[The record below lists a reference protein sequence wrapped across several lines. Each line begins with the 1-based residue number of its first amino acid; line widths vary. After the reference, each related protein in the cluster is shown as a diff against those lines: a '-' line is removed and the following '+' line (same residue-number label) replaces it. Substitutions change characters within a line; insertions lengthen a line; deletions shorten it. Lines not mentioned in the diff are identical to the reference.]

1 MKYIVKYAG
10 NTLNDYCDVISKVD
24 REILPPRENFS
35 KNIPSIN
42 GSYYT
47 GYRYGERSITI
58 EVNFV
63 SPTKEELEKK
73 LRAFADLLDV
83 DAPKELSINDEPDIY
98 YLAVPNG
105 SFNVTKPSKLTA
117 TVSIGFTC
125 HNPVKFSKKWKSFT
139 PASKGIIT
147 FENDGTTD
155 TECIIDVDFK
165 KEACF
170 FQVTN
175 PKGETVL
182 IGKPKD
188 ETKPVTPLTNI
199 LVDDNCES
207 ASAFSALA
215 SSLLDSNR
223 TSEGQYG
230 VGHNGEGI
238 VCTNYGSPSDGV
250 WGGTAFKRSIGQN
263 VEEFEVVVD
272 FVFSSEGINYTV
284 PPPTPVTPP
293 PTPSNPNPESV
304 QSLGTWKVVNCGGLY
319 INRTADTSQ
328 PLYAMS
334 PGTLIYPTEK
344 NGIWMKHT
352 HSNAWNTFTGW
363 SSSKYLQK
371 VSDNRKSVLSAR
383 TAEYAEEEIGLLE
396 IYGYDQNGAKLFKAE
411 VSDTNKYYEYVEP
424 RVYFGNKLVVDD
436 GKNCPSPRKITV
448 GEGDSKE
455 QREVESG
462 VFGDWNDLDGKVVIR
477 RERNSKGQYMWSASV
492 YRYKNGAIQ
501 RTMSTSNNITNS
513 ALPTGALN
521 YLGFYIGKLGSNR
534 QVDVAV
540 IKNISVKRL
549 NMKTDTVSS
558 SNESLFKNKDHLQ
571 INFKSGLVTLNDV
584 EILTNVDIGSE
595 FFKIPSG
602 RSQIVVRTDDSSAS
616 IVAGIQ
622 ERFL

>member
-1 MKYIVKYAG
+1 MKYIVEYAG

-35 KNIPSIN
+35 KNIPSMN

-83 DAPKELSINDEPDIY
+83 DAPKKLTINDEPDIY

-117 TVSIGFTC
+117 TVSIGFIC

-147 FENDGTTD
+147 FENAGTTD

-170 FQVTN
+170 FQATN

-188 ETKPVTPLTNI
+188 ETKATIPLTDI

-207 ASAFSALA
+207 ASTFSSLA
-215 SSLLDSNR
+215 DSLLDSNR
-223 TSEGQYG
+223 TTGGQYG
-230 VGHNGEGI
+230 VGFNGEGI
-238 VCTNYGSPSDGV
+238 VCTNYGSPADGV
-250 WGGTAFKRSIGQN
+250 WGGSAFKRSIGQN

-272 FVFSSEGINYTV
+272 FVFSSEGENYTI
-284 PPPTPVTPP
+284 PPVASPP
-293 PTPSNPNPESV
+293 STAPPNTQPCM
-304 QSLGTWKVVNCGGLY
+304 GTWKVVNCGGLY
-319 INRTADTSQ
+319 INATPDISQ
-328 PLYAMS
+328 PLYAMA
-334 PGTLIYPTEK
+334 PNTLIYPTEK
-344 NGIWMKHT
+344 NGIWFKHT
-352 HSNAWNTFTGW
+352 HSNQWNTFTGW

-371 VSDNRKSVLSAR
+371 VSDNGKSLKLTDER

-411 VSDTNKYYEYVEP
+411 ISDTNKYYEYVEP

-436 GKNCPSPRKITV
+436 GKNCPSPRKITS
-448 GEGDSKE
+448 GDSKE
-455 QREVESG
+455 EREVESG

-477 RERNSKGQYMWSASV
+477 REKNSKGQYLWSASV
-492 YRYKNGAIQ
+492 YRYKNGAVQ
-501 RTMSTSNNITNS
+501 RTMSTSNNMTNS
-513 ALPTGALN
+513 AFPTGALN

-534 QVDVAV
+534 EVDIAV
-540 IKNISVKRL
+540 IKNITVRKL
-549 NMKTDTVSS
+549 NMRTDSLVSN
-558 SNESLFKNKDHLQ
+558 NESLFKKNDHLQ
-571 INFKSGLVTLNDV
+571 INFESGLVTLNGI

-602 RSQIVVRTDDSSAS
+602 RSQMIVRTDDTSAS

>member
-1 MKYIVKYAG
+1 MKYIVEYAG

-35 KNIPSIN
+35 KNIPSMN

-83 DAPKELSINDEPDIY
+83 DAPKKLTINDEPDIY

-117 TVSIGFTC
+117 TVSIGFIC
-125 HNPVKFSKKWKSFT
+125 HNPVKFSEKWKSFT

-147 FENDGTTD
+147 FENAGTTD

-170 FQVTN
+170 FQATN

-188 ETKPVTPLTNI
+188 ETKATIPLTDI

-207 ASAFSALA
+207 ASTFSSLA
-215 SSLLDSNR
+215 DSLLDSNR
-223 TSEGQYG
+223 TTGGQYG
-230 VGHNGEGI
+230 VGFNGEGI
-238 VCTNYGSPSDGV
+238 VCTNYGSPADGV
-250 WGGTAFKRSIGQN
+250 WGGSAFKRSIGQN

-272 FVFSSEGINYTV
+272 FVFSSEGENYTI
-284 PPPTPVTPP
+284 PPVASPP
-293 PTPSNPNPESV
+293 STAPPNTQPCM
-304 QSLGTWKVVNCGGLY
+304 GTWKVVNCGGLY
-319 INRTADTSQ
+319 INATPDTSQ
-328 PLYAMS
+328 PLYAMA
-334 PGTLIYPTEK
+334 PNTLIYPTEK
-344 NGIWMKHT
+344 NGIWFKHT
-352 HSNAWNTFTGW
+352 HSNQWNTFTGW
-363 SSSKYLQK
+363 SSSNYLQK
-371 VSDNRKSVLSAR
+371 VSDNGKSLKLTDER

-411 VSDTNKYYEYVEP
+411 ISDTNKYYEYVEP

-436 GKNCPSPRKITV
+436 GKNCPSPRKITS
-448 GEGDSKE
+448 GDSKE
-455 QREVESG
+455 EREVESG

-477 RERNSKGQYMWSASV
+477 REKNSKGQYLWSASV
-492 YRYKNGAIQ
+492 YRYKNGAVQ
-501 RTMSTSNNITNS
+501 RTMSTSNNMTNS
-513 ALPTGALN
+513 AFPTGALN

-534 QVDVAV
+534 EVDIAV
-540 IKNISVKRL
+540 IKNITVRKL
-549 NMKTDTVSS
+549 NMRTDSLVSN
-558 SNESLFKNKDHLQ
+558 NESLFKKNDHLQ
-571 INFKSGLVTLNDV
+571 INFESGLVTLNGI

-602 RSQIVVRTDDSSAS
+602 RSQMIVRTDDTSAS

>member
-1 MKYIVKYAG
+1 MKYIVEYAG

-35 KNIPSIN
+35 KNIPSMN

-83 DAPKELSINDEPDIY
+83 DAPKKLTINDEPDIY

-105 SFNVTKPSKLTA
+105 NFNVTKPSKLTA

-147 FENDGTTD
+147 FENAGTTD
-155 TECIIDVDFK
+155 TECIIDVDFN

-170 FQVTN
+170 FQATN

-188 ETKPVTPLTNI
+188 ETKATIPLTDI

-207 ASAFSALA
+207 ASTFSSLA
-215 SSLLDSNR
+215 DSLLDSNR
-223 TSEGQYG
+223 TTGGQYG
-230 VGHNGEGI
+230 VGFNGEGI
-238 VCTNYGSPSDGV
+238 VCTNYGSPADGV
-250 WGGTAFKRSIGQN
+250 WGGSAFKRSIGQN

-272 FVFSSEGINYTV
+272 FVFSSEGENYTI
-284 PPPTPVTPP
+284 PPVASPP
-293 PTPSNPNPESV
+293 STAPPNTQPCM
-304 QSLGTWKVVNCGGLY
+304 GTWKVVNCGGLY
-319 INRTADTSQ
+319 INATPDTSQ
-328 PLYAMS
+328 PLYAMA
-334 PGTLIYPTEK
+334 PNTLIYPTEK
-344 NGIWMKHT
+344 NGIWFKHT
-352 HSNAWNTFTGW
+352 HSNQWNTFTGW

-371 VSDNRKSVLSAR
+371 VSDNGKSLKLTDER

-411 VSDTNKYYEYVEP
+411 ISDTNKYYEYVEP

-436 GKNCPSPRKITV
+436 GKNCPSPRKITS
-448 GEGDSKE
+448 GDSKE
-455 QREVESG
+455 EREVESG

-477 RERNSKGQYMWSASV
+477 REKNSKGQYLWSASV
-492 YRYKNGAIQ
+492 YRYKNGAVQ
-501 RTMSTSNNITNS
+501 RTMSTSNNMTNS
-513 ALPTGALN
+513 AFPTGALN

-534 QVDVAV
+534 EVDIAA
-540 IKNISVKRL
+540 IKNITVRKL
-549 NMKTDTVSS
+549 NMRTDSLVSN
-558 SNESLFKNKDHLQ
+558 NESLFKKNDHLQ
-571 INFKSGLVTLNDV
+571 INFESGLVTLNGI

-602 RSQIVVRTDDSSAS
+602 RSQMIVRTDDTSAS

>member
-1 MKYIVKYAG
+1 MKYIVEYAG
-10 NTLNDYCDVISKVD
+10 VTLNDYCDVISKVD

-35 KNIPSIN
+35 KTIPSMN

-47 GYRYGERSITI
+47 GYRYGERTITMEI
-58 EVNFV
+58 NF
-63 SPTKEELEKK
+63 SAPTKEELENK
-73 LRAFADLLDV
+73 LRVFADLLDV
-83 DAPKELSINDEPDIY
+83 DSPKKLTVNDEPSIY
-98 YLAVPNG
+98 YLAVPDG
-105 SFNVTKPSKLTA
+105 SFGISKPSKLTA
-117 TVSIGFTC
+117 TVSVGFIC
-125 HNPVKFSKKWKSFT
+125 HNPVKFSKDWKSFT

-147 FENDGTTD
+147 FENAGTTD

-207 ASAFSALA
+207 ASTFSALA

-272 FVFSSEGINYTV
+272 FVFSSEGENYTIPPV
-284 PPPTPVTPP
+284 ASPPPTAPP
-293 PTPSNPNPESV
+293 NTQPCM
-304 QSLGTWKVVNCGGLY
+304 GTWKVVNCGGLY
-319 INRTADTSQ
+319 INATPDTSQ
-328 PLYAMS
+328 PLYAMA
-334 PGTLIYPTEK
+334 PNTLIYPTEK
-344 NGIWMKHT
+344 NGIWFKHT
-352 HSNAWNTFTGW
+352 HSNQWNTFTGW

-371 VSDNRKSVLSAR
+371 VSDNGKSLKLTDER

-411 VSDTNKYYEYVEP
+411 ISDTNKYYEYVEP

-436 GKNCPSPRKITV
+436 GKNCPSPRKITS
-448 GEGDSKE
+448 GDSKE
-455 QREVESG
+455 EREVESG

-477 RERNSKGQYMWSASV
+477 REKNSKGQYLWSASV
-492 YRYKNGAIQ
+492 YRYKNGAVQ
-501 RTMSTSNNITNS
+501 RTMSTSNNMTNS
-513 ALPTGALN
+513 AFPTGALN

-534 QVDVAV
+534 EVDIAA
-540 IKNISVKRL
+540 IKNITVRKL
-549 NMKTDTVSS
+549 NMRTDSLVSN
-558 SNESLFKNKDHLQ
+558 NESLFKKNDHLQ
-571 INFKSGLVTLNDV
+571 INFESGLVTLNGI

-602 RSQIVVRTDDSSAS
+602 RSQMIVRTDDTSAS

>member
-1 MKYIVKYAG
+1 MKYIVEYAG

-35 KNIPSIN
+35 KNIPSMN

-83 DAPKELSINDEPDIY
+83 DAPKKLTINDEPDIY

-105 SFNVTKPSKLTA
+105 NFNVTKPSKLTA

-147 FENDGTTD
+147 FENAGTTD

-170 FQVTN
+170 FQATN

-188 ETKPVTPLTNI
+188 ETKATIPLTDI

-207 ASAFSALA
+207 ASTFSSLA
-215 SSLLDSNR
+215 DSLLDSNR
-223 TSEGQYG
+223 TTGGQYG
-230 VGHNGEGI
+230 VGFNGEGI
-238 VCTNYGSPSDGV
+238 VCTNYGSPADGV
-250 WGGTAFKRSIGQN
+250 WGGSAFKRSIGQN

-272 FVFSSEGINYTV
+272 FVFSSEGENYTI
-284 PPPTPVTPP
+284 PPVASPP
-293 PTPSNPNPESV
+293 STAPPNTQPCM
-304 QSLGTWKVVNCGGLY
+304 GTWKVVNCGGLY
-319 INRTADTSQ
+319 INATPDTSQ
-328 PLYAMS
+328 PLYAMA
-334 PGTLIYPTEK
+334 PNTLIYPTEK
-344 NGIWMKHT
+344 NGIWFKHT
-352 HSNAWNTFTGW
+352 HSNQWNTFTGW

-371 VSDNRKSVLSAR
+371 VSDNGKSLKLTDER

-411 VSDTNKYYEYVEP
+411 ISDTNKYYEYVEP

-436 GKNCPSPRKITV
+436 GKNCPSPRKITS
-448 GEGDSKE
+448 GDSKE
-455 QREVESG
+455 EREVESG

-477 RERNSKGQYMWSASV
+477 REKNSKGQYLWSASV
-492 YRYKNGAIQ
+492 YRYKNGAVQ
-501 RTMSTSNNITNS
+501 RTMSTSNNMTNS
-513 ALPTGALN
+513 AFPTGALN

-534 QVDVAV
+534 EVDIAV
-540 IKNISVKRL
+540 IKNITVRKL
-549 NMKTDTVSS
+549 NMRTDSLVSN
-558 SNESLFKNKDHLQ
+558 NESLFKKNDHLQ
-571 INFKSGLVTLNDV
+571 INFESGLVTLNGI

-602 RSQIVVRTDDSSAS
+602 RSQMIVRTDDTSAS

>member
-1 MKYIVKYAG
+1 MKYIVEYAG

-24 REILPPRENFS
+24 REILPQRENFS
-35 KNIPSIN
+35 KTIPSMN

-47 GYRYGERSITI
+47 GYKYGERSITI

-73 LRAFADLLDV
+73 LRVFADLLDV
-83 DAPKELSINDEPDIY
+83 DTPKKLTINDEPNIY
-98 YLAVPNG
+98 YLAVPSG
-105 SFNVTKPSKLTA
+105 SFNITKPSKLTA
-117 TVSIGFTC
+117 VVSVGFIC
-125 HNPVKFSKKWKSFT
+125 HNPLKFSKDWKAFV
-139 PASKGIIT
+139 PASKGVIT
-147 FENDGTTD
+147 FENAGTTD
-155 TECIIDVDFK
+155 TECIIDVDFNK
-165 KEACF
+165 DTCF
-170 FQVTN
+170 FQATN

-188 ETKPVTPLTNI
+188 ETKPVTALTDV
-199 LVDDNCES
+199 LVDDNCQS
-207 ASAFSALA
+207 ASNFSALA

-230 VGHNGEGI
+230 VGFNGEGI

-272 FVFSSEGINYTV
+272 FVFSSEGKNYTV
-284 PPPTPVTPP
+284 PPPTPVPPNATTPDK
-293 PTPSNPNPESV
+293 T
-304 QSLGTWKVVNCGGLY
+304 SLGTWKVVNCGGLY
-319 INRTADTSQ
+319 INATPDTSQ
-328 PLYAMS
+328 PLYAMA
-334 PGTLIYPTEK
+334 PNTLIYPTEK

-352 HSNAWNTFTGW
+352 HSNNWNTFTGW

-371 VSDNRKSVLSAR
+371 VSDSGKSLMDEGSA
-383 TAEYAEEEIGLLE
+383 EFAEEEIGILE
-396 IYGYDQNGAKLFKAE
+396 IYGYDQNGAKLFKTE
-411 VSDTNKYYEYVEP
+411 ISDTNKYYEYVEP
-424 RVYFGNKLVVDD
+424 RVFIGNKLVIDD
-436 GKNCPSPRKITV
+436 GKNCPSPRKITS
-448 GEGDSKE
+448 GDSKE

-477 RERNSKGQYMWSASV
+477 REKNSKGQHLWSATV
-492 YRYKNGAIQ
+492 YRYENGAVQ
-501 RTMSTSNNITNS
+501 RTMSTSNNLTNS
-513 ALPTGALN
+513 DFPKGALN

-540 IKNISVKRL
+540 IKNITVRKL
-549 NMKTDTVSS
+549 NMRTDVGNSN
-558 SNESLFKNKDHLQ
+558 NESLFKNKDHLQ
-571 INFKSGLVTLNDV
+571 INFESGLVTLNGI

-602 RSQIVVRTDDSSAS
+602 RSQVIVRTDDNSAS

>member
-1 MKYIVKYAG
+1 MKYIVEYAG

-35 KNIPSIN
+35 KNIPSMN

-47 GYRYGERSITI
+47 GYKYGERSITI

-83 DAPKELSINDEPDIY
+83 DAPKKLTINDEPDIY

-105 SFNVTKPSKLTA
+105 NFNVTKPSKLTA

-147 FENDGTTD
+147 FENAGTTD

-170 FQVTN
+170 FQATN

-188 ETKPVTPLTNI
+188 ETKATIPLTDI

-207 ASAFSALA
+207 ASTFSSLA
-215 SSLLDSNR
+215 DSLLDSNR
-223 TSEGQYG
+223 TTGGQYG
-230 VGHNGEGI
+230 VGFNGEGI
-238 VCTNYGSPSDGV
+238 VCTNYGSPADGV
-250 WGGTAFKRSIGQN
+250 WGGSAFKRSIGQN

-272 FVFSSEGINYTV
+272 FVFSSEGENYTI
-284 PPPTPVTPP
+284 PPVASPP
-293 PTPSNPNPESV
+293 STAPPNTQPCM
-304 QSLGTWKVVNCGGLY
+304 GTWKVVNCGGLY
-319 INRTADTSQ
+319 INATPDISQ
-328 PLYAMS
+328 PLYAMA
-334 PGTLIYPTEK
+334 PNTLIYPTEK
-344 NGIWMKHT
+344 NGIWFKHT
-352 HSNAWNTFTGW
+352 HSNQWNTFTGW

-371 VSDNRKSVLSAR
+371 VSDNGKSLKLTDER

-411 VSDTNKYYEYVEP
+411 ISDTNKYYEYVEP

-436 GKNCPSPRKITV
+436 GKNCPSPRKITS
-448 GEGDSKE
+448 GDSKE
-455 QREVESG
+455 EREVESG

-477 RERNSKGQYMWSASV
+477 REKNSKGQYLWSASV
-492 YRYKNGAIQ
+492 YRYKNGAVQ
-501 RTMSTSNNITNS
+501 RTMSTSNNMTNS
-513 ALPTGALN
+513 AFPTGALN

-534 QVDVAV
+534 EVDIAV
-540 IKNISVKRL
+540 IKNITVRKL
-549 NMKTDTVSS
+549 NMRTDSLVSN
-558 SNESLFKNKDHLQ
+558 NESLFKKNDHLQ
-571 INFKSGLVTLNDV
+571 INFESGLVTLNGI

-602 RSQIVVRTDDSSAS
+602 RSQMIVRTDDTSAS

>member
-1 MKYIVKYAG
+1 MKYIVEYAG
-10 NTLNDYCDVISKVD
+10 TTLNDYCDVISKVD

-35 KNIPSIN
+35 KSIPSMN

-47 GYRYGERSITI
+47 GYKYGERTITI

-63 SPTKEELEKK
+63 APTKEELENK
-73 LRAFADLLDV
+73 LRDFANLLDV
-83 DAPKELSINDEPDIY
+83 DSPKKLTVNDEPDIY
-98 YLAVPNG
+98 YLAVPDG
-105 SFNVTKPSKLTA
+105 SFDVSKPSKLTA
-117 TVSIGFTC
+117 TVSVGFIC
-125 HNPVKFSKKWKSFT
+125 HNPLKFSNKWKSFT
-139 PASKGIIT
+139 PADRGVIT
-147 FENDGTTD
+147 FENEGTTD
-155 TECIIDVDFK
+155 TECIMDVDFK

-188 ETKPVTPLTNI
+188 ETKPVTPVTDV
-199 LVDDNCES
+199 LVDDNCQS
-207 ASAFSALA
+207 SSKFTTLA
-215 SSLLDSNR
+215 ESLLDSNR
-223 TSEGQYG
+223 TAGGNFS

-238 VCTNYGSPSDGV
+238 VCTNYGSPADGV

-272 FVFSSEGINYTV
+272 FVFSSEGQNYTV
-284 PPPTPVTPP
+284 PPPSPPP
-293 PTPSNPNPESV
+293 PTPSNPNPSP
-304 QSLGTWKVVNCGGLY
+304 SLGTWKVVNCGGLY
-319 INRTADTSQ
+319 INATPDISQ

-344 NGIWMKHT
+344 NGIWFKHT
-352 HSNAWNTFTGW
+352 HSNQWNTFTGW

-371 VSDNRKSVLSAR
+371 VSDNGRALLIDER
-383 TAEYAEEEIGLLE
+383 NTEYAEEEIGLLE

-411 VSDTNKYYEYVEP
+411 ISDTNKYYEYVEP
-424 RVYFGNKLVVDD
+424 KVYFGNKLVVDD
-436 GKNCPSPRKITV
+436 GKNCPAPRKITS
-448 GEGDSKE
+448 GDSKE

-477 RERNSKGQYMWSASV
+477 REKNGNGQYLWSATV
-492 YRYKNGAIQ
+492 YRYKNGAVQ
-501 RTMSTSNNITNS
+501 RTMSTSNNLSNS
-513 ALPTGALN
+513 AFPKGALN

-534 QVDVAV
+534 AVDVAV
-540 IKNISVKRL
+540 VKNITVRKL
-549 NMKTDTVSS
+549 NMRTDSLIS
-558 SNESLFKNKDHLQ
+558 DNESIFKEKDHLQ
-571 INFKSGLVTLNDV
+571 INFDSGLVTLNGI
-584 EILTNVDIGSE
+584 EILTNIDVGSE

-602 RSQIVVRTDDSSAS
+602 RSQVVVRSDDTSAS

>member
-1 MKYIVKYAG
+1 MKYIVEYAG

-35 KNIPSIN
+35 KNIPSMN

-83 DAPKELSINDEPDIY
+83 DAPKKLTINDEPDIY

-105 SFNVTKPSKLTA
+105 NFNVTKPSKLTA

-147 FENDGTTD
+147 FENAGTTD

-170 FQVTN
+170 FQATN

-188 ETKPVTPLTNI
+188 ETKATIPLTDI

-207 ASAFSALA
+207 ASTFSSLA
-215 SSLLDSNR
+215 DSLLDSNR
-223 TSEGQYG
+223 TTGGQYG
-230 VGHNGEGI
+230 VGFNGEGI
-238 VCTNYGSPSDGV
+238 VCTNYGSPADGV
-250 WGGTAFKRSIGQN
+250 WGGSAFKRSIGQN

-272 FVFSSEGINYTV
+272 FVFSSEGENYTI
-284 PPPTPVTPP
+284 PPVASPP
-293 PTPSNPNPESV
+293 STAPPNTQPCM
-304 QSLGTWKVVNCGGLY
+304 GTWKVVNCGGLY
-319 INRTADTSQ
+319 INATPDISQ
-328 PLYAMS
+328 PLYAMA
-334 PGTLIYPTEK
+334 PNTLIYPTEK
-344 NGIWMKHT
+344 NGIWFKHT
-352 HSNAWNTFTGW
+352 HSNQWNTFTGW

-371 VSDNRKSVLSAR
+371 VSDNGKSLKLTDER

-411 VSDTNKYYEYVEP
+411 ISDTNKYYEYVEP

-436 GKNCPSPRKITV
+436 GKNCPSPRKITS
-448 GEGDSKE
+448 GDSKE
-455 QREVESG
+455 EREVESG

-477 RERNSKGQYMWSASV
+477 REKNSKGQYLWSASV
-492 YRYKNGAIQ
+492 YRYKNGAVQ
-501 RTMSTSNNITNS
+501 RTMSTSNNMTNS
-513 ALPTGALN
+513 AFPTGALN

-534 QVDVAV
+534 EVDIAV
-540 IKNISVKRL
+540 IKNITVRKL
-549 NMKTDTVSS
+549 NMRTDSLVSN
-558 SNESLFKNKDHLQ
+558 NESLFKKNDHLQ
-571 INFKSGLVTLNDV
+571 INFESGLVTLNGI

-602 RSQIVVRTDDSSAS
+602 RSQMIVRTDDTSAS

>member
-1 MKYIVKYAG
+1 MKYIVEYAG

-35 KNIPSIN
+35 KNIPSMN

-83 DAPKELSINDEPDIY
+83 DAPKKLTINDEPDIY

-117 TVSIGFTC
+117 TVSIGFIC
-125 HNPVKFSKKWKSFT
+125 HNPVKFSEKWKSFT

-147 FENDGTTD
+147 FENAGTTD

-170 FQVTN
+170 FQATN

-188 ETKPVTPLTNI
+188 ETKATIPLTDI

-207 ASAFSALA
+207 ASTFSSLA
-215 SSLLDSNR
+215 DSLLDSNR
-223 TSEGQYG
+223 TTGGQYG
-230 VGHNGEGI
+230 VGFNGEGI
-238 VCTNYGSPSDGV
+238 VCTNYGSPADGV
-250 WGGTAFKRSIGQN
+250 WGGSAFKRSIGQN

-272 FVFSSEGINYTV
+272 FVFSSEGENYTI
-284 PPPTPVTPP
+284 PPVASPP
-293 PTPSNPNPESV
+293 STAPPNTQPCM
-304 QSLGTWKVVNCGGLY
+304 GTWKVVNCGGLY
-319 INRTADTSQ
+319 INATPDTSQ
-328 PLYAMS
+328 PLYAMA
-334 PGTLIYPTEK
+334 PNTLIYPTEK
-344 NGIWMKHT
+344 NGIWFKHT
-352 HSNAWNTFTGW
+352 HSNQWNTFTGW

-371 VSDNRKSVLSAR
+371 VSDNGKSLKLTDER

-411 VSDTNKYYEYVEP
+411 ISDTNKYYEYVEP

-436 GKNCPSPRKITV
+436 GKNCPSPRKITS
-448 GEGDSKE
+448 GDSKE
-455 QREVESG
+455 EREVESG

-477 RERNSKGQYMWSASV
+477 REKNSKGQYLWSASV
-492 YRYKNGAIQ
+492 YRYKNGAVQ
-501 RTMSTSNNITNS
+501 RTMSTSNNMTNS
-513 ALPTGALN
+513 AFPTGALN

-534 QVDVAV
+534 EVDIAV
-540 IKNISVKRL
+540 IKNITVRKL
-549 NMKTDTVSS
+549 NMRTDSLVSN
-558 SNESLFKNKDHLQ
+558 NESIFKKNDHLQ
-571 INFKSGLVTLNDV
+571 INFESGLVTLNGI

-602 RSQIVVRTDDSSAS
+602 RSQMIVRTDDTSAS

>member
-1 MKYIVKYAG
+1 MKYIVEYAG

-35 KNIPSIN
+35 KNIPSMN

-83 DAPKELSINDEPDIY
+83 DAPKKLTINDEPDIY

-117 TVSIGFTC
+117 TVSIGFIC
-125 HNPVKFSKKWKSFT
+125 HNPVKFSEKWKSFT

-147 FENDGTTD
+147 FENAGTTD

-170 FQVTN
+170 FQATN

-188 ETKPVTPLTNI
+188 ETKATIPLTDI

-207 ASAFSALA
+207 ASTFSSLA
-215 SSLLDSNR
+215 DSLLDSNR
-223 TSEGQYG
+223 TTGGQYG
-230 VGHNGEGI
+230 VGFNGEGI
-238 VCTNYGSPSDGV
+238 VCTNYGSPADGV
-250 WGGTAFKRSIGQN
+250 WGGSAFKRSIGQN

-272 FVFSSEGINYTV
+272 FVFSSEGENYTI
-284 PPPTPVTPP
+284 PPVASPP
-293 PTPSNPNPESV
+293 STAPPNTQPCM
-304 QSLGTWKVVNCGGLY
+304 GTWKVVNCGGLY
-319 INRTADTSQ
+319 INATPDTSQ
-328 PLYAMS
+328 PLYAMA
-334 PGTLIYPTEK
+334 PNTLIYPTEK
-344 NGIWMKHT
+344 NGIWFKHT
-352 HSNAWNTFTGW
+352 HSNQWNTFTGW

-371 VSDNRKSVLSAR
+371 VSDNGKSLKLTDER

-411 VSDTNKYYEYVEP
+411 ISDTNKYYEYVEP

-436 GKNCPSPRKITV
+436 GKNCPSPRKITS
-448 GEGDSKE
+448 GDSKE
-455 QREVESG
+455 EREVESG

-477 RERNSKGQYMWSASV
+477 REKNSKGQYLWSASV
-492 YRYKNGAIQ
+492 YRYKNGAVQ
-501 RTMSTSNNITNS
+501 RTMSTSNNMTNS
-513 ALPTGALN
+513 AFPTGALN

-534 QVDVAV
+534 EVDIAV
-540 IKNISVKRL
+540 IKNITVRKL
-549 NMKTDTVSS
+549 NMRTDSLVSN
-558 SNESLFKNKDHLQ
+558 NESLFKKNDHLQ
-571 INFKSGLVTLNDV
+571 INFESGLVTLNGI

-602 RSQIVVRTDDSSAS
+602 RSQMIVRTDDTSAS

>member
-1 MKYIVKYAG
+1 MKYIVEYAG

-35 KNIPSIN
+35 KNIPSMN

-83 DAPKELSINDEPDIY
+83 DAPKKLTINDEPDIY

-147 FENDGTTD
+147 FENAGTTD

-170 FQVTN
+170 FQATN

-188 ETKPVTPLTNI
+188 ETKATIPLTDI

-207 ASAFSALA
+207 ASTFSSLA
-215 SSLLDSNR
+215 DSLLDSNR
-223 TSEGQYG
+223 TTGGQYG
-230 VGHNGEGI
+230 VGFNGEGI
-238 VCTNYGSPSDGV
+238 VCTNYGSPADGV
-250 WGGTAFKRSIGQN
+250 WGGSAFKRSIGQN

-272 FVFSSEGINYTV
+272 FVFSSEGENYTI
-284 PPPTPVTPP
+284 PPVASPP
-293 PTPSNPNPESV
+293 STAPPNTQPCM
-304 QSLGTWKVVNCGGLY
+304 GTWKVVNCGGLY
-319 INRTADTSQ
+319 INATPDISQ
-328 PLYAMS
+328 PLYAMA
-334 PGTLIYPTEK
+334 PNTLIYPTEK
-344 NGIWMKHT
+344 NGIWFKHT
-352 HSNAWNTFTGW
+352 HSNQWNTFTGW

-371 VSDNRKSVLSAR
+371 VSDNGKSLKLTDER

-411 VSDTNKYYEYVEP
+411 ISDTNKYYEYVEP

-436 GKNCPSPRKITV
+436 GKNCPSPRKITS
-448 GEGDSKE
+448 GDSKE
-455 QREVESG
+455 EREVESG

-477 RERNSKGQYMWSASV
+477 REKNSKGQYLWSASV
-492 YRYKNGAIQ
+492 YRYKNGAVQ
-501 RTMSTSNNITNS
+501 RTMSTSNNMTNS
-513 ALPTGALN
+513 AFPTGALN

-534 QVDVAV
+534 EVDIAV
-540 IKNISVKRL
+540 IKNITVRKL
-549 NMKTDTVSS
+549 NMRTDSLVSN
-558 SNESLFKNKDHLQ
+558 NESLFKKNDHLQ
-571 INFKSGLVTLNDV
+571 INFESGLVTLNGI

-602 RSQIVVRTDDSSAS
+602 RSQMIVRTDDTSAS